1 MLLYVTVTLTK
12 TTRFASGTA
21 GPLRRPGT
29 IDCGTGGQISCGF
42 VLGTLCNRR
51 TLSEKPGLDVS
62 NVSNQPGAGF
72 YLYGLCRLW

>member
-1 MLLYVTVTLTK
+1 MLLYVTVALTR
-12 TTRFASGTA
+12 TTRSASGTA
-21 GPLRRPGT
+21 GPGT
-29 IDCGTGGQISCGF
+29 IDCGTGGQISCAF
-42 VLGTLCNRR
+42 VLGTWCNRR